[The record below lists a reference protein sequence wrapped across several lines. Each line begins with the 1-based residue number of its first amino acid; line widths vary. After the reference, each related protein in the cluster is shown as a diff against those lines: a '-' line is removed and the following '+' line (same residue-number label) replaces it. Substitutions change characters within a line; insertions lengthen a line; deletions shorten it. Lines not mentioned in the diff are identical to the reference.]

1 MSQYLGI
8 PLLALVALTLA
19 SSAGAGNTA
28 TFTDPAGD
36 VTVVPDIVSVTA
48 TSTDPST
55 VTVRV
60 GFAGPAQFG
69 GGVGFA
75 LLLDADD
82 SRATGHGGDGVDY
95 WFLFNR
101 PDGAFRA
108 ERWDGTFFSPYGS
121 TATGVAGGN
130 TATIRFDVR
139 ELTPAGPVFRL
150 SASTYDDT
158 HQDQA
163 PGTLDYFRF
172 ETRFW
177 PVAPRVRFSPARPV
191 AGKRFSVV
199 RPGSATCRASI
210 RGKALRP
217 LRRCA
222 WLIPR
227 SAAGKRLTVV
237 VRSRKYVLVVRRA

>member
-19 SSAGAGNTA
+19 SSAGAGNIA

-48 TSTDPST
+48 TSTDPSP

-95 WFLFNR
+95 WFVLSR
-101 PDGAFRA
+101 ADGSFRA
-108 ERWDGTFFSPYGS
+108 ERWDGAVFSPYGS
-121 TATGVAGGN
+121 TATGVLSGSAL
-130 TATIRFDVR
+130 TIRFDVR
-139 ELTPAGPVFRL
+139 ELTLKGPVFRL
-150 SASTYDDT
+150 DAGTYDDT
-158 HQDQA
+158 HQDEA
-163 PGTLDYFRF
+163 PGLPEYFRF
-172 ETRFW
+172 ETRFTKR
-177 PVAPRVRFSPARPV
+177 ARFSPAKPV
-191 AGKRFSVV
+191 AGKRFAVV
-199 RPGSATCRASI
+199 QPGSARCRASI
-210 RGKALRP
+210 SGRTLRP
-217 LRRCA
+217 RRRCA
-222 WLIPR
+222 WRIPKT
-227 SAAGKRLTVV
+227 AAGKRLAVLVGTT
-237 VRSRKYVLVVRRA
+237 RYVFVVRRR

>member
-1 MSQYLGI
+1 M
-8 PLLALVALTLA
+8 
-19 SSAGAGNTA
+19 N
-28 TFTDPAGD
+28 
-36 VTVVPDIVSVTA
+36 
-48 TSTDPST
+48 
-55 VTVRV
+55 
-60 GFAGPAQFG
+60 
-69 GGVGFA
+69 
-75 LLLDADD
+75 
-82 SRATGHGGDGVDY
+82 
-95 WFLFNR
+95 
-101 PDGAFRA
+101 
-108 ERWDGTFFSPYGS
+108 
-121 TATGVAGGN
+121 GN

-139 ELTPAGPVFRL
+139 ELTLARTGLPL

-172 ETRFW
+172 ETRFR
-177 PVAPRVRFSPARPV
+177 PVVPRVRFSPARPV

-222 WLIPR
+222 WLVPR